1 LADYVNI
8 AHFGSQHQLIDLTH
22 DHAYFDMDGTTKRF
36 PEKGSL
42 PGDTLS
48 RIYFFD
54 SKKDF
59 DQFAIM
65 LSLKLSDY
73 KHSSQLLDEPKI
85 VEDIAMTENF
95 ADGKNPQDRGDS
107 ARHGIPRHATI
118 AQLEKIRSSKTASAR
133 KKQLAH
139 WQINM
144 RRGRAKARK

>member
-1 LADYVNI
+1 
-8 AHFGSQHQLIDLTH
+8 
-22 DHAYFDMDGTTKRF
+22 
-36 PEKGSL
+36 L